1 MSLMRNFQYDSVY
14 GNYFITIKVVGSVDM
29 FVCAS
34 NVCVC
39 VCTSVNI
46 YIYMKSSFPKRYK
59 SILIVFMKMTFFYL
73 DPYILLIFNLSC

>member
-1 MSLMRNFQYDSVY
+1 MSLMRNIQYDSVY

-39 VCTSVNI
+39 VRQSI
-46 YIYMKSSFPKRYK
+46 YIY
-59 SILIVFMKMTFFYL
+59 IHT
-73 DPYILLIFNLSC
+73 LLAPGSVMFAS